1 MQPQQMN
8 TGNTMPPIGFG
19 TWKITPDQYA
29 FEVTMEALRVGY
41 RMLDT
46 ARIYQNE
53 AGIGRAI
60 HAAGIPREEL
70 FITTKLWNDDQGYE
84 AAHKAFDQSL
94 KRLNLYYVDLYLIHW
109 PSSPFRLE
117 SWRALEELYKTG
129 RSKAIGVSNYTEKHL
144 RELLAHAEITPAVNQ
159 IEFHPSI
166 FEAQMPIVEFCRQH
180 NIVVQGYSPLL
191 SGHMDHPTVLEVAE
205 RCGRSPAQVLLRW
218 SVQHGVV
225 PLPSSTNT
233 EHMIQNL
240 AIDGFRLKDADMA
253 LLDDINDEYRVAPN
267 PYLMS

>member
-1 MQPQQMN
+1 MQPKQMN
-8 TGNTMPPIGFG
+8 TGNFMPPIGFG
-19 TWKITPDQYA
+19 TWKINPDQHA
-29 FEVTMEALRVGY
+29 FEATLEALSAGY
-41 RMLDT
+41 RLIDT
-46 ARIYQNE
+46 AHIYDNE

-60 HAAGIPREEL
+60 HATSIPRDEL

-84 AAHKAFDQSL
+84 SALRAFDESL
-94 KRLNLYYVDLYLIHW
+94 RRLNLFYVDLYLIHW
-109 PSSPFRLE
+109 PSSPLRLE
-117 SWRALEELYKTG
+117 SWRALESLYTLGKA
-129 RSKAIGVSNYTEKHL
+129 KAIGVSNYTEKHL

-166 FEAQMPIVEFCRQH
+166 FRAQMPIVEFCKQH
-180 NIVVQGYSPLL
+180 GIVVQAYSPLL

-205 RCGRSPAQVLLRW
+205 RCGRPPAQVLLRW

-225 PLPSSTNT
+225 PLPSSTKP
-233 EHMIQNL
+233 EHMAQNL
-240 AIDGFRLKDADMA
+240 AIDGFVLKDQDMA